1 MFVRYALRAGR
12 SLHIALARRIRPT
25 TFRSLAPST
34 APSPT
39 GVRFASSADP
49 SDPQEHRIQELIEK
63 LNLRPDIK
71 ELLAEFQGLLEKK
84 GFNVEKPPLM
94 LEVMG
99 LFAQKDVRTLILKL
113 KVKFE
118 EAGIRVTPEDMNL
131 FTGLFKK

>member
-1 MFVRYALRAGR
+1 MFARNALRAGR
-12 SLHIALARRIRPT
+12 RLHIALARRIHPT
-25 TFRSLAPST
+25 AFRCVAPGI
-34 APSPT
+34 APSPA

-49 SDPQEHRIQELIEK
+49 SNPQEQRIQELVEK

-71 ELLAEFQGLLEKK
+71 ELLADFQGLLEKK